1 MSIAQRLHIGT
12 DMCVWTVGNR
22 VEPGAVVD
30 PLPEGTW
37 TVDERIP
44 GVDALVVG
52 TDHREELLDLAD
64 DVVPLIGSIPM
75 VWVIFP
81 LHNSD
86 LDANFIDQIVEEYG
100 WQIDRSATL
109 DDTWQAVHLTQP

>member
-1 MSIAQRLHIGT
+1 MSIAQRLQIGA

-64 DVVPLIGSIPM
+64 DVVPLIGSIPL
-75 VWVIFP
+75 VWVLYP
-81 LHNSD
+81 MHNSD
-86 LDANFIDQIVEEYG
+86 LDAGFINQVVEEYG
-100 WQIDRSATL
+100 WQIDDSTTL

>member
-1 MSIAQRLHIGT
+1 LQIGD
-12 DMCVWTVGNR
+12 DMCVWTVGTR

-44 GVDALVVG
+44 GVDALVEG
-52 TDHREELLDLAD
+52 TDHCEEMLDLGD
-64 DVVPLIGSIPM
+64 DVVPLLGSIPL
-75 VWVIFP
+75 VWVLYP
-81 LHNSD
+81 MNNSD
-86 LDANFIDQIVEEYG
+86 LDAGFINQVMEEYG
-100 WQIDRSATL
+100 WQIDDSATL

>member
-1 MSIAQRLHIGT
+1 MSIAQRLQIGA

-64 DVVPLIGSIPM
+64 DVVPLIGSMPL
-75 VWVIFP
+75 VWVLYP
-81 LHNSD
+81 MHNSD
-86 LDANFIDQIVEEYG
+86 LDAGVISQVLEQDGWRID
-100 WQIDRSATL
+100 DSATL
-109 DDTWQAVHLTQP
+109 DDTWHAVHLTQP